1 MADDLTKRGKADR
14 DRINVNE
21 VHEVRYWTKALG
33 VSEAQLREAVDQAG
47 VMAADVRKLLE
58 GS

>member
-33 VSEAQLREAVDQAG
+33 VSEAQLRDAVAQAG